1 MVVSDHPVANRVSA
15 AHRPILI
22 ASLLLTFQQV
32 TDHSLGIHNIVVNF
46 GNDALDLVANI
57 GSESMHIY

>member
-1 MVVSDHPVANRVSA
+1 MVVSDHPVANRASA

-46 GNDALDLVANI
+46 G
-57 GSESMHIY
+57 GESMHIS